1 MEFGEKE
8 VEELHAQL
16 LREVQS
22 KKKNYAAIKEIQ
34 QNTFDFRRKDIEQMS
49 DKSVVSEIISHY
61 PFLQVHECT
70 VSIGLTTLSD
80 KLLLFSPDQQH
91 IYKRIHFRDF
101 LRSGQRSLEFVTDA
115 GFWGCTVIAKTRLI
129 ASCPQILY
137 SNVSFQKIS
146 RILPCYVFSFAIFV
160 ALYNPLKKFGLQ
172 SFPPSQKFQW
182 LSLDGLFFTRC
193 TVG

>member
-1 MEFGEKE
+1 MFLFVCFLVNWQSTVLFLLKRRLQNIKGYEKRKTHGKTKRSSSDDVEFGEKE

-70 VSIGLTTLSD
+70 GSIAL
-80 KLLLFSPDQQH
+80 
-91 IYKRIHFRDF
+91 
-101 LRSGQRSLEFVTDA
+101 
-115 GFWGCTVIAKTRLI
+115 TVIAKTRLI

>member
-61 PFLQVHECT
+61 PFLQVHECI
-70 VSIGLTTLSD
+70 VRIALITLSD
-80 KLLLFSPDQQH
+80 KLLLFSPWSAA
-91 IYKRIHFRDF
+91 YF
-101 LRSGQRSLEFVTDA
+101 
-115 GFWGCTVIAKTRLI
+115 
-129 ASCPQILY
+129 
-137 SNVSFQKIS
+137 
-146 RILPCYVFSFAIFV
+146 
-160 ALYNPLKKFGLQ
+160 
-172 SFPPSQKFQW
+172 
-182 LSLDGLFFTRC
+182 
-193 TVG
+193 

>member
-1 MEFGEKE
+1 MTFLFFVNWQSTVLYLLQRRLQNIKGYEKRKTHGKTKRSGSDDVEFGEKE

-34 QNTFDFRRKDIEQMS
+34 QNTFDFRRKDIKQMS

-70 VSIGLTTLSD
+70 VSIAL
-80 KLLLFSPDQQH
+80 
-91 IYKRIHFRDF
+91 
-101 LRSGQRSLEFVTDA
+101 
-115 GFWGCTVIAKTRLI
+115 TVIAKTRLI

-146 RILPCYVFSFAIFV
+146 RILPCNVFSFAIFV
-160 ALYNPLKKFGLQ
+160 ALYNPLKILAFKA
-172 SFPPSQKFQW
+172 SPPPLRNSSDYLWMGYFSQDA
-182 LSLDGLFFTRC
+182 L
-193 TVG
+193 

>member
-22 KKKNYAAIKEIQ
+22 KEKNYAAIKEIQ
-34 QNTFDFRRKDIEQMS
+34 QNTFDFRRKDIKQMS

-70 VSIGLTTLSD
+70 GSIAL
-80 KLLLFSPDQQH
+80 
-91 IYKRIHFRDF
+91 
-101 LRSGQRSLEFVTDA
+101 
-115 GFWGCTVIAKTRLI
+115 TVIAKTRLI

-137 SNVSFQKIS
+137 SNVS
-146 RILPCYVFSFAIFV
+146 CHVTFS
-160 ALYNPLKKFGLQ
+160 LLQ
-172 SFPPSQKFQW
+172 SSW
-182 LSLDGLFFTRC
+182 LYTIL
-193 TVG
+193 